1 MERVDFCG
9 SFSSPPPSALNTL
22 EAPLKIGVVKEIK
35 THEYRI
41 ALTPHGVEELVESG
55 HEVCVESGA
64 GLGSDLSDSAYAEA
78 GAQVLEGPDAVWE
91 ACEMIMKV
99 KEPQEVEWSRMR
111 PGQILFT
118 YFHLAADQKL
128 TDAVVATGSHCFA
141 YETLNVGRRLPL
153 LEPMSEV
160 AGRLAIQA
168 GAKYLER
175 PTGGTGVLLGGVT
188 GVRPAH
194 VVVLGG
200 GIVGTN
206 AARMAAGLRAD
217 VSILDINIERM
228 QYLDEVLP
236 ANCTLL
242 YNTRRTL
249 REELAKADLLVGA
262 VLVPG
267 AAAPKLVRREDL
279 GLMKKGSVIVDVAVD
294 QGGCVETCRATTH
307 EEPTFVVDDVI
318 HYCVANMPGAVPRT
332 STFALTNATL
342 PYAKQL
348 AALGAA
354 GALTESEPLRGAAN
368 AISGKLTNEAV
379 ATAFGVSWTPPL
391 EALADAN

>member
-1 MERVDFCG
+1 M
-9 SFSSPPPSALNTL
+9 
-22 EAPLKIGVVKEIK
+22 KIGVVKEIK

-249 REELAKADLLVGA
+249 REELAK
-262 VLVPG
+262 
-267 AAAPKLVRREDL
+267 
-279 GLMKKGSVIVDVAVD
+279 
-294 QGGCVETCRATTH
+294 
-307 EEPTFVVDDVI
+307 
-318 HYCVANMPGAVPRT
+318 
-332 STFALTNATL
+332 
-342 PYAKQL
+342 
-348 AALGAA
+348 
-354 GALTESEPLRGAAN
+354 
-368 AISGKLTNEAV
+368 
-379 ATAFGVSWTPPL
+379 
-391 EALADAN
+391 

>member
-1 MERVDFCG
+1 MEQVDFCG
-9 SFSSPPPSALNTL
+9 SFSSPPSALIPPET
-22 EAPLKIGVVKEIK
+22 PLKIGVVKEIK

-41 ALTPHGVEELVESG
+41 ALTPHGVEELVEAG

-64 GLGSDLSDSAYAEA
+64 GLGSDLSDAAYAEA
-78 GAQVLEGPDAVWE
+78 GAQVLEGPEAVWE

-128 TDAVVATGSHCFA
+128 TDAVVGTGSQCFA

-217 VSILDINIERM
+217 VSILDINIQRM

-279 GLMKKGSVIVDVAVD
+279 ALMKKGSVIVDVAVD

-307 EEPTFVVDDVI
+307 EDPTFVVDGVI

-354 GALTESEPLRGAAN
+354 GALAASEPLRGAAN

-379 ATAFGVSWTPPL
+379 ARAFDVSWTPPL
-391 EALADAN
+391 EALADAE

>member
-1 MERVDFCG
+1 
-9 SFSSPPPSALNTL
+9 
-22 EAPLKIGVVKEIK
+22 
-35 THEYRI
+35 
-41 ALTPHGVEELVESG
+41 
-55 HEVCVESGA
+55 VESGA
-64 GLGSDLSDSAYAEA
+64 GLGSDLSDAAYAEA

-99 KEPQEVEWSRMR
+99 KEPQEVEWTRMR

-194 VVVLGG
+194 VVILGG
-200 GIVGTN
+200 GIVGIN

-307 EEPTFVVDDVI
+307 EEPTFVVDGVI

-348 AALGAA
+348 AASGAA
-354 GALTESEPLRGAAN
+354 GALAASEPLRGAAN

-379 ATAFGVSWTPPL
+379 AQAFDVSWTPPL
-391 EALADAN
+391 EALADAE

>member
-1 MERVDFCG
+1 
-9 SFSSPPPSALNTL
+9 
-22 EAPLKIGVVKEIK
+22 LKIGVVKEIK

-55 HEVCVESGA
+55 HEVCVEAGA
-64 GLGSDLSDSAYAEA
+64 GLGSDLQDAAYVEA

-91 ACEMIMKV
+91 VCDMIMKV
-99 KEPQEVEWSRMR
+99 KEPLEVEWPRMR

-118 YFHLAADQKL
+118 YLHLAADQKL
-128 TDAVVATGSHCFA
+128 TDAVVASGSHCFA

-168 GAKYLER
+168 GAKFLER

-194 VVVLGG
+194 VVILGG
-200 GIVGTN
+200 GTVGTN

-217 VSILDINIERM
+217 VSVLDINLERM
-228 QYLDEVLP
+228 QYLDEILP
-236 ANCTLL
+236 ANCTVL

-267 AAAPKLVRREDL
+267 GAAPKLVRREDL
-279 GLMKKGSVIVDVAVD
+279 GLMKRGSVIVDVAVD

-307 EEPTFVVDDVI
+307 EDPTFVVDGVI

-348 AALGAA
+348 AASGAA
-354 GALTESEPLRGAAN
+354 RALADSEPLRGAAN
-368 AISGKLTNEAV
+368 AIAGQLTNEAV
-379 ATAFGVSWTPPL
+379 AQAFDVSWTPPL
-391 EALADAN
+391 EALSAAN